1 MMEAPKV
8 LDYDA
13 NPDATWGVEE
23 LPLLHPFKFSG
34 IEYTSLNIRVPS
46 GGDIVRFVGARAK
59 PADIL
64 LDLASIDEKVVSKMR
79 GDDYARALQKVGEFL
94 AGI

>member
-1 MMEAPKV
+1 MEAPKV

-13 NPDATWGVEE
+13 NPEASWGAEE
-23 LPLLHPFKFSG
+23 ILLLHPFKFAG
-34 IEYTSLNIRVPS
+34 VEYIALSIRVPS
-46 GGDIVRFVGARAK
+46 GGDVARFVANRAL

-64 LDLASIDEKVVSKMR
+64 LDLAAVDEKIVAKMR